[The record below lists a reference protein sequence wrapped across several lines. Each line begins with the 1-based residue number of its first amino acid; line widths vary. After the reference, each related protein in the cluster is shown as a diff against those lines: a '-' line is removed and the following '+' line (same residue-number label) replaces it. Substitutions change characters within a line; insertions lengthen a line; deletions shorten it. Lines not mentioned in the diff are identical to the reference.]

1 MAVLPENMDK
11 LDVEN
16 VPGSLSIIQEY
27 IRYMGERIEFSFRN
41 MTRTVSN
48 AGISSTELYILMQA
62 QAQQLAALS
71 SVVSGAIGDITS
83 LQHDVADLKADVS
96 SADRETHRASGG
108 SCRNAGGAFRS
119 GRPRDCAGEPGA
131 CTIITYNRNG
141 GKLTW
146 QFPNMIRVI
155 PG

>member
-96 SADRETHRASGG
+96 SAD
-108 SCRNAGGAFRS
+108 
-119 GRPRDCAGEPGA
+119 
-131 CTIITYNRNG
+131 
-141 GKLTW
+141 GKLTGL
-146 QFPNMIRVI
+146 QGDLAEMQAALSGLDARVTALENQA
-155 PG
+155 PAP